1 MPSDKALEG
10 KVAWITGGGSGI
22 GLAGGIELARAGAH
36 VVVSGRNQET
46 LAAAERQIKA
56 AGRGEAIALDV
67 SSKEDVA
74 RVAARIGR
82 VDILVN
88 SAGINDPKRNF
99 HNVSLE
105 SWDRI
110 VAINLSGMF
119 YCVHAVLP
127 GMRGRKEGL
136 IINVSSWAGRYASTL
151 TGPGYNA
158 TKHAVVALTESINME
173 ECMNGIRAT
182 SVLPGEVATPIL
194 EKRPVPP
201 APEVRARMLQAEDL
215 GKTILFVA
223 SLPPRACINEIL
235 ISPTWNRFYLGGL
248 ESPKT

>member
-1 MPSDKALEG
+1 MSQLQG

-22 GLAGGIELARAGAH
+22 GLAGGLELARAGAH
-36 VVVSGRNQET
+36 VVISGRNPET
-46 LAAAERQIKA
+46 LAQAEKQMRA
-56 AGRGEAIALDV
+56 AGSVEAIPLDV
-67 SSKEDVA
+67 ASKDDVA
-74 RVAARIGR
+74 KVAAKIGR

-88 SAGINDPKRNF
+88 SAGINSPRRNF

-105 SWDRI
+105 SWDQI

-127 GMRGRKEGL
+127 GMRSRKDGL
-136 IINVSSWAGRYASTL
+136 VINVSSWSGRYANTL

-173 ECMNGIRAT
+173 ECANGIRAT

-201 APEVRARMLQAEDL
+201 TPEVRAKMLQAEDL
-215 GKTILFVA
+215 GRTILFIA
-223 SLPPRACINEIL
+223 SLPPRACVNEII

-248 ESPKT
+248 ESPPK

>member
-1 MPSDKALEG
+1 MPRG

-22 GLAGGIELARAGAH
+22 GLAGGVELAKAGAH
-36 VVVSGRNQET
+36 VIISGRSKET
-46 LAAAERQIKA
+46 LAAAEKQIKA
-56 AGRGEAIALDV
+56 VGSGEAIALDV
-67 SSKEDVA
+67 ANKDDVA
-74 RVAARIGR
+74 EVAAKIGR

-88 SAGINDPKRNF
+88 SAGINSPRRNL

-105 SWDRI
+105 SWDQI
-110 VAINLSGMF
+110 VAVNLSGMF

-127 GMRGRKEGL
+127 GMRSRKDGL
-136 IINVSSWAGRYASTL
+136 IINISSWAGRYASTL

-158 TKHAVVALTESINME
+158 TKHAVVALTESINLE
-173 ECMNGIRAT
+173 ECANGIRAT

-201 APEVRARMLQAEDL
+201 TPEVRARMLQAEDL
-215 GKTILFVA
+215 GKTLLFVA
-223 SLPPRACINEIL
+223 SLPARACVNEII

-248 ESPKT
+248 ESPPKA

>member
-1 MPSDKALEG
+1 MPGG

-22 GLAGGIELARAGAH
+22 GLAGAIELARAGAH
-36 VVVSGRNQET
+36 VVISGRNRDT
-46 LAAAERQIKA
+46 LAAAERQVKA
-56 AGRGEAIALDV
+56 AGSCEAIALDV
-67 SSKEDVA
+67 SNKNAVRE
-74 RVAARIGR
+74 AAERIGR

-99 HNVSLE
+99 FNVSTDA
-105 SWDRI
+105 WDRI
-110 VAINLSGMF
+110 VGINLSGMF

-127 GMRGRKEGL
+127 GMRSRKDGV

-151 TGPGYNA
+151 TGPAYNA

-173 ECMNGIRAT
+173 EGINGIRAT

-201 APEVRARMLQAEDL
+201 TPEVRAKMLQAEDL
-215 GKTILFVA
+215 GKTILFIA
-223 SLPPRACINEIL
+223 SLPARACVNEII
-235 ISPTWNRFYLGGL
+235 ISPTHNRFYFGGL
-248 ESPKT
+248 ESAPKT

>member
-1 MPSDKALEG
+1 MPRG

-22 GLAGGIELARAGAH
+22 GLAGAIELAKAGAH
-36 VVVSGRNQET
+36 VVISGRNPET
-46 LAAAERQIKA
+46 LKQAEKQLKA
-56 AGRGEAIALDV
+56 AGSAQAMPLDV
-67 SSKEDVA
+67 ASKEDVA
-74 RVAARIGR
+74 KVAAQIGR

-88 SAGINDPKRNF
+88 SAGINSPRRNF

-105 SWDRI
+105 SWDQI
-110 VAINLSGMF
+110 VAVNLSGMF

-127 GMRGRKEGL
+127 GMRSRKDGL
-136 IINVSSWAGRYASTL
+136 IVNVSSWAGRYASTL

-173 ECMNGIRAT
+173 ECGNGIRAS

-201 APEVRARMLQAEDL
+201 TPEVRAKMLQAEDL
-215 GKTILFVA
+215 GKAILFLA
-223 SLPPRACINEIL
+223 SLPPRACVNELI

-248 ESPKT
+248 ESPPK